1 MASISA
7 KTSLTLHLPPSCL
20 QTCPFDTA
28 YFVVGTY
35 NLHQEVES
43 EVAQSRDGSLV
54 LFRIEDDDGI
64 TEVQTVPQPS
74 AVLDVRFHP
83 RQSDHQGILAAVSST
98 GTLAIFRLD
107 PTRRL
112 RQVATSRVRGVADD
126 VLFLQCAWHPVQDY
140 VIAVTDSRGAARLL
154 HLDRGWNI
162 TACTDLDIGNSLEAW
177 SIAISPS
184 LATENHGQAVIV
196 YCGGDDCSLRHTVCS
211 SDLQTPFAPV
221 TIKGQ
226 HDAGVTA
233 ILPLPLHAADG
244 GRLVVTGSYDDRMR
258 FFAVDDLGQLQG
270 VTRPRLVCDANME
283 GGVWRLSL
291 VDTQLRID
299 GSWRARILASCM
311 HAGPR
316 LVELTGEADG
326 LRWACKAFARFDG
339 HKSMNYA
346 SDCVVAEGGGSLR
359 CVSTSFYDKL
369 LCLWVVGGD
378 KADGVSSESPS

>member
-1 MASISA
+1 MATISP

-20 QTCPFDTA
+20 QTCPFDPA

-35 NLHQEVES
+35 NLHQAAES
-43 EVAQSRDGSLV
+43 EMAQSRDGSLV
-54 LFRIEDDDGI
+54 LFRIGDDDGI
-64 TEVQTVPQPS
+64 TEAQTVPQPS

-83 RQSDHQGILAAVSST
+83 RQGDHQGILAAVSST
-98 GTLAIFRLD
+98 STLAIFRLD
-107 PTRRL
+107 STRRL
-112 RQVATSRVRGVADD
+112 RQVATSRVRGMAND
-126 VLFLQCAWHPVQDY
+126 VLFLQCVWHPVLDH

-154 HLDRGWNI
+154 HLDGGWNI

-177 SIAISPS
+177 SIAMSPP
-184 LATENHGQAVIV
+184 LEMDDHDQAVIV
-196 YCGGDDCSLRHTVCS
+196 YCGGDDCSLRHTLCS
-211 SDLQTPFAPV
+211 PDLQIPYAPV

-258 FFAVDDLGQLQG
+258 VFAVDDLGRQHT
-270 VTRPRLVCDANME
+270 VKRPRLVCDTNLE

-299 GSWRARILASCM
+299 GLRRARILASCM
-311 HAGPR
+311 HAGPK

-326 LRWACKAFARFDG
+326 LRWVCKASARFDG
-339 HKSMNYA
+339 HNSMNYA
-346 SDCVVAEGGGSLR
+346 SDCVVAEGGESLR

-369 LCLWVVGGD
+369 LCLWVVGGGDD
-378 KADGVSSESPS
+378 KADGVSSPS